1 MSLAPVS
8 GSNETD
14 WNDVWKEQQTRHEAS
29 KHFDDPSHNW
39 DNKENAERYDA
50 SARSGYD
57 TRVKTTIERL
67 HLTPES
73 RVLDIGAGP
82 GTLAIPL
89 ATRVRAVTAI
99 EPGAGMLGI
108 LRDHIRREGIRNIT
122 YIQKRWEDIDP
133 DRELSGTY
141 DVVIASLSLTMHDIR
156 AALLKMDA
164 VSSKYVYLFWFV
176 NSPFWEKMYEDLWQ
190 PLHGVPYYPGPK
202 ADCLWNVLFQQ
213 GIYANVEMLPLEKE
227 YRFSTREEL
236 LAFFKRRFNV
246 TTAEQEQILG
256 EYITPLVR
264 VEDGVEVISGDSTF
278 AMVWWKKRW
287 E

>member
-1 MSLAPVS
+1 M
-8 GSNETD
+8 GSNEPD
-14 WNDVWKEQQTRHEAS
+14 WNEVWEERQARHEAS

-57 TRVKTTIERL
+57 ARVKTTIENL

-89 ATRVRAVTAI
+89 APLAREVTAI
-99 EPGAGMLGI
+99 EPGAGMLEI
-108 LRDHIRREGIRNIT
+108 LRDHIRKDDITNIT
-122 YIQKRWEDIDP
+122 CIQKRWEDIDP
-133 DRELSGTY
+133 DRDLSGTY

-156 AALLKMDA
+156 AALLKMNA
-164 VSSKYVYLFWFV
+164 VSSGYVYLFWFV

-190 PLHGVPYYPGPK
+190 PLHGVPYFPGPK
-202 ADCLWNVLFQQ
+202 ADCLWNVLFQM
-213 GIYANVEMLPLEKE
+213 GIYANVRMLPLAKD
-227 YRFSTREEL
+227 YRFSTREEMM
-236 LAFFKRRFNV
+236 AFFKRRFNV
-246 TTAEQEQILG
+246 TTVDQKQVLG
-256 EYITPLVR
+256 RYITPLARQERGEV
-264 VEDGVEVISGDSTF
+264 VISGDSTF
-278 AMVWWKKRW
+278 AMVWWRKRS